1 MLGIIVQISL
11 SWIILRIVVKKDL
24 TALGIKPIGTRTL
37 QFLIGFM
44 FTALL
49 CASIQMIDAILT
61 NTNWELSS
69 KLTLIKGLNAFWLNV
84 KGVVLEELIF
94 RGALLFIIIH
104 KFGAKIGILIS
115 GVSFGIYHWFSYGV
129 LGDIGSM
136 TVVFFIT
143 AMSGLVWAYAFSK
156 TKSIALPIG
165 LHLGW
170 NFTFN
175 SIFSKGPWG
184 EQILVPDKVEFISNS
199 ILNIVVYFVLPY
211 VVVPIVTWLLI
222 RFYGRKYSESNKLFI
237 T

>member
-69 KLTLIKGLNAFWLNV
+69 KFTLIKGLNAFWLNV
-84 KGVVLEELIF
+84 KGVVFEELIF

-170 NFTFN
+170 NFTIN

>member
-24 TALGIKPIGTRTL
+24 TALGIKPIGTRSL

-84 KGVVLEELIF
+84 KGVVFEELIF